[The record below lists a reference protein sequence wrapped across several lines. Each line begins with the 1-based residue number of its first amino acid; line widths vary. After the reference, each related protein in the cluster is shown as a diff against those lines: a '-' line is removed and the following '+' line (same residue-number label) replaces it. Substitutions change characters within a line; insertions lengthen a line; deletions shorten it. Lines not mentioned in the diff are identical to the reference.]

1 MKTVSKELSVRL
13 NGRPAGSLIQ
23 TTEGRMRFKYLH
35 DASMA
40 ISLSLPIQ
48 PTAFSHKACDSY
60 FDGLLPESSNARNAI
75 GQQFNANP
83 NSTFSLLKAIGK
95 DCAGAISFEEI
106 NTPVTTEAYAEIR
119 VRPMT
124 DKEIERH
131 IEELPLK
138 PLFLGVDGL
147 RLSLAGVQDKAAV
160 FLNDGSVC
168 LPLDGIPTSHI
179 LKPENKRFPALVQN
193 EYLCMKTAQAL
204 GLKIPKVEMRKAGSQ
219 TYLLVERYDREIKEG
234 KVTRIHQEDFCQAL
248 GNRKKYQRF
257 GGPNLK
263 KCFELLMNSNL
274 PARDRNQLM
283 EAVVFNF
290 LIGNADAHG
299 KNFSLLHM
307 GPQNSRLAPFY
318 DIVCTRVY
326 PYLTTDLSMKIGAS
340 YNFRSIGIDNWQLLA
355 KQVGFSFPAIRR
367 ILKSQISAIPKIIR
381 AERERVRQTA
391 FDAPLLDEIVKSV
404 TEHCTRT
411 DKILASI
418 IQPDENISS
427 FSGSLN
433 ILREKSG
440 DYYSLILKD
449 ESETLVAESRLLLE
463 EINKFLVACN
473 HKPLKPTRKLE
484 TFNIDVAPQ
493 ILKDFG
499 FISL

>member
-1 MKTVSKELSVRL
+1 
-13 NGRPAGSLIQ
+13 
-23 TTEGRMRFKYLH
+23 MRFKYLH

-40 ISLSLPIQ
+40 ISLSLPLQ
-48 PTAFSHKACDSY
+48 PTAFSHKACESY
-60 FDGLLPESSNARNAI
+60 FGGLLPESSNARNAI

-83 NSTFSLLKAIGK
+83 NITFSLLMAIGG
-95 DCAGAISFEEI
+95 DCAGAISFEDV
-106 NTPVTTEAYAEIR
+106 NTPASNEAYLKIR

-138 PLFLGVDGL
+138 PLFLGADGL
-147 RLSLAGVQDKAAV
+147 RLSLAGVQEKAAV
-160 FLNDGSVC
+160 FLHNGDVC
-168 LPLDGIPTSHI
+168 LPLDGTPTSHV
-179 LKPENKRFPALVQN
+179 LKPENKRFPAIVQN

-204 GLKIPKVEMRKAGSQ
+204 GLRIPKVEMRKAGAQ

-263 KCFELLMNSNL
+263 KCFELLMHTNL
-274 PARDRNQLM
+274 PARDRNYLM

-307 GPQNSRLAPFY
+307 GPQNIRLAPFY
-318 DIVCTRVY
+318 DIACTRVY
-326 PYLTTDLSMKIGAS
+326 PNLTPDLSMKIGAT
-340 YNFRSIGIDNWQLLA
+340 YNIQSVGIADWQLLA
-355 KQVGFSFPAIRR
+355 KQVGFSFPAIRG

-381 AERERVRQTA
+381 AEREQIRNSA

-418 IQPDENISS
+418 IQPDESISS
-427 FSGSLN
+427 ITGSLD
-433 ILREKSG
+433 ILRGKSG
-440 DYYSLILKD
+440 DYYSLQLKD
-449 ESETLVAESRLLLE
+449 ESGTLVAESRLLLD
-463 EINKFLVACN
+463 EINKLLVACN

-484 TFNIDVAPQ
+484 TFSIDVAPQ
-493 ILKDFG
+493 ILEDYG